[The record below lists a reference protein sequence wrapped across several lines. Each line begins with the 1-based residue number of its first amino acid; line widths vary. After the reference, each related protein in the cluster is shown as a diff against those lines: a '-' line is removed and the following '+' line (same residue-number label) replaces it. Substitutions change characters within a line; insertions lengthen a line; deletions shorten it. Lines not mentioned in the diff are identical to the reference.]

1 MPYHFAP
8 ARRMGD
14 RSLHLSAVCRRS
26 NFHPQRRERTHT
38 QNGDTER
45 EPHYSRLLNFPRR
58 EIGISE
64 IFLLFFRFLI
74 WILARSATEFAVRS
88 PPCYD
93 RALSLTGRAGRTMTL
108 IHPQL
113 AATLGSRLPLYQVG
127 STSVIHFGAKYRAT
141 SDCFLRSGLTFAVG
155 YYARSGPA
163 CWRKLHCVDTS

>member
-1 MPYHFAP
+1 MHFGRPDGLHCFALPGMPYHFAP

-26 NFHPQRRERTHT
+26 NFHPQTRERTHK

-45 EPHYSRLLNFPRR
+45 EPHYSRLLNFPLR

-108 IHPQL
+108 IHTQL
-113 AATLGSRLPLYQVG
+113 AATLGSRLPSYQVG
-127 STSVIHFGAKYRAT
+127 SISVMHFGSKVT
-141 SDCFLRSGLTFAVG
+141 
-155 YYARSGPA
+155 
-163 CWRKLHCVDTS
+163 